1 MKSYNATIQIYIT
14 KMETVDKS
22 YGLITYL
29 KMMQTQTNTHIT
41 IIIERI
47 IAMIRFTL
55 YLLLKLPLQFKH
67 AFV

>member
-1 MKSYNATIQIYIT
+1 
-14 KMETVDKS
+14 METVDKS